1 MIINRLTMHN
11 FGVYAGTNTFEFTS
25 EKPIVLIGGM
35 NGRGKTTFLEAILLS
50 LYGANSIAYK
60 ESDYNSYNQYL
71 RSYVNNN
78 SWSQSSYVEI
88 EFLLNESS
96 NDTYFVRRKWNALS
110 RITKEEISVQQNGVY
125 SEFLTQN
132 WAMFVENI
140 LPSALSSFYF
150 FDGEKIAELA
160 VAKTDDQMKAS
171 IRSMLGM
178 TTLDV
183 LKNDLGR
190 IVKKINRNNKADES
204 NKHLETLREERDQ
217 AISKLGK
224 IDESISIAIK
234 KVENLQEELEQLHKK
249 YELQGGAVL
258 EQRQSL
264 MQKRAQIQTEIVQN
278 AELLVGMA
286 ATELP
291 IFLVRDLVS
300 QIKLQAED
308 EHNDFIMQQALE
320 QMDDYLSDFE
330 MQYPESIEASRI
342 FVDYVRKQ
350 TEADSSPRVYE
361 ISDHALFQMNDLV
374 ENTLQQSVNNTK
386 SLLANKADL
395 KKQLDAVESYLT
407 LDINEKNLTAI
418 YDQIKAKEADLVEA
432 QVEYNRLQQ
441 ERSSINSIVTIK
453 SAEYSRDIEVF
464 LQKLELHDDSE
475 RMMKYSNIALRILE
489 AYAVELQRRKT
500 GTLGAT
506 ITKCY
511 KQLANKK
518 NLIQEIVMNPETL
531 DMQYLDEK
539 GDEVSKESLSAGEKQ
554 LMVIAILWALALCS
568 KKKLPV
574 IIDTPL
580 SRLDSQ
586 HRTSI
591 INTYFPNA
599 SDQTIILSTDTEID
613 QNYYEMM
620 KNSVGD
626 EFTLVYNEETKSTS
640 IKKGYFQEL

>member
-264 MQKRAQIQTEIVQN
+264 MQKRAQIQTEIVKN

-407 LDINEKNLTAI
+407 LDINEKDLTAI
-418 YDQIKAKEADLVEA
+418 YDQIKTKEADLVEA

-626 EFTLVYNEETKSTS
+626 EFTLVYSEETKSTS

>member
-1 MIINRLTMHN
+1 MNKETIIDRMQSYFSGENQNPEFDTSIEMDALQLFYVRTAKRLVIANELQKKDTIYRDD
-11 FGVYAGTNTFEFTS
+11 FFIALRDYLLVFETS
-25 EKPIVLIGGM
+25 
-35 NGRGKTTFLEAILLS
+35 LS
-50 LYGANSIAYK
+50 L
-60 ESDYNSYNQYL
+60 
-71 RSYVNNN
+71 
-78 SWSQSSYVEI
+78 
-88 EFLLNESS
+88 S
-96 NDTYFVRRKWNALS
+96 NV
-110 RITKEEISVQQNGVY
+110 II
-125 SEFLTQN
+125 
-132 WAMFVENI
+132 
-140 LPSALSSFYF
+140 P
-150 FDGEKIAELA
+150 
-160 VAKTDDQMKAS
+160 DD
-171 IRSMLGM
+171 
-178 TTLDV
+178 
-183 LKNDLGR
+183 NPY
-190 IVKKINRNNKADES
+190 
-204 NKHLETLREERDQ
+204 
-217 AISKLGK
+217 
-224 IDESISIAIK
+224 AIK
-234 KVENLQEELEQLHKK
+234 KDVPNGK
-249 YELQGGAVL
+249 YYATFQFPEGVTDNELQGGAVL

-264 MQKRAQIQTEIVQN
+264 MQKRAQIQTEIEQN

-350 TEADSSPRVYE
+350 TEADSSPKLYE
-361 ISDHALFQMNDLV
+361 MSDHALFQMNDLV
-374 ENTLQQSVNNTK
+374 ENTLRQSVNNTK

-407 LDINEKNLTAI
+407 LDINEKDLTAI
-418 YDQIKAKEADLVEA
+418 YDQIKAKEAELVEA

-441 ERSSINSIVTIK
+441 ERSSINSTVITK
-453 SAEYSRDIEVF
+453 STEYSKDIEIF

-518 NLIQEIVMNPETL
+518 NLIQEIVMNSETL
-531 DMQYLDEK
+531 DMQYLDEN
-539 GDEVSKESLSAGEKQ
+539 GNEVSKESLSAGEKQ

-580 SRLDSQ
+580 SRMDSQ

-591 INTYFPNA
+591 ISTYFPNA

-613 QNYYEMM
+613 QNYYEMSTYLDYNASAPIDQRVLDVM
-620 KNSVGD
+620 IEVYKGTIGNADSRTHNHGESARLVVEKARKQVAELLGILPG
-626 EFTLVYNEETKSTS
+626 EVFFTSGSTES
-640 IKKGYFQEL
+640 NNIAIEKAGVNDI